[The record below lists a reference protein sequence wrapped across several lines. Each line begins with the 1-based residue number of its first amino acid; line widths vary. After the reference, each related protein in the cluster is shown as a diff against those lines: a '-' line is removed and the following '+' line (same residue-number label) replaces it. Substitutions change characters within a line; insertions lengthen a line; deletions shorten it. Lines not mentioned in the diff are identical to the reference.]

1 MAPLWYEYNDPQQA
15 LKGIVYPPNAV
26 ELRPFNTIACYR
38 MTIGQSNN
46 FRQHPISVS
55 ENSTET
61 LILMLDTFA
70 QQFGADL
77 SFTKNDVLF
86 DRSAYRIAC
95 GVANLGNVHLLVT
108 NYIATAKFSVMINI
122 DYDKSLAG
130 LDDTIKDFLLNFSE
144 RIARKLNFSEEYL
157 RICSVEKLP
166 ETPNMMIVHF
176 GFTTPNR
183 KDTEQIARDFQAR
196 ARVGFGDDTV
206 LQYVKPGEYTYSW
219 VPMLSYLQLNAND
232 FARKN
237 NVDYRKSGL
246 PESERHGGYPYYL
259 PIGWYY
265 HALKLDQKYSDGD
278 VWFGSVN
285 ATGEWP
291 VAFHGT
297 HSSTVDGITQKGLV
311 TSVVEADTASSK
323 MMESTMNQPEIYL
336 TTHCN
341 GGAHPHY
348 TKPFHLEIPDKKK
361 NTFRIVFMCRAQPGK
376 FTTHQVSTSTGH
388 TWRFVDPDAV
398 RPYGILI
405 KDEDTLDKS

>member
-1 MAPLWYEYNDPQQA
+1 MNNLNSVNDVNEAIKKLKEERDARLGKLNQRGKTSSKSFSTGIEELNERINQLTRTRNQKLRSTYTRPVIRPSASNTSLLRSKIDTRVRPDVKRLKNKPNTLTIKMAPLWYEYNDPQQA

-46 FRQHPISVS
+46 FRQHPIS
-55 ENSTET
+55 
-61 LILMLDTFA
+61 
-70 QQFGADL
+70 
-77 SFTKNDVLF
+77 
-86 DRSAYRIAC
+86 
-95 GVANLGNVHLLVT
+95 
-108 NYIATAKFSVMINI
+108 
-122 DYDKSLAG
+122 
-130 LDDTIKDFLLNFSE
+130 
-144 RIARKLNFSEEYL
+144 
-157 RICSVEKLP
+157 
-166 ETPNMMIVHF
+166 
-176 GFTTPNR
+176 
-183 KDTEQIARDFQAR
+183 AR